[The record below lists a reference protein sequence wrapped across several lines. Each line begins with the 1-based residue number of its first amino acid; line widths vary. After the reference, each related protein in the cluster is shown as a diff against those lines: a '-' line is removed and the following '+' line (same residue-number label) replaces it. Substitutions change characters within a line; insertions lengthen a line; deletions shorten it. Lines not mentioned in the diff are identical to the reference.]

1 MEEKTPSYEGLTPEE
16 AEIMLEEAKKKTKDT
31 FTPIFIGKSN
41 AVYVGDVKLEGVR
54 TIEKTREYGGIS
66 TLCILFDSN
75 KVIDMREKQSI
86 NKPIL
91 DNNEEAMIEKM
102 LRELLR

>member
-41 AVYVGDVKLEGVR
+41 AVYVGDDK
-54 TIEKTREYGGIS
+54 
-66 TLCILFDSN
+66 
-75 KVIDMREKQSI
+75 
-86 NKPIL
+86 
-91 DNNEEAMIEKM
+91 A
-102 LRELLR
+102 